1 MGLFKYWEA
10 RFFLAPFF
18 INCTYKTREYRFWNK
33 FRITWAT
40 RIRNVYDISKVRE
53 RTTERLFSESQL
65 WLYCYNEYFIT
76 QKSERS
82 FLLGVI
88 EGILFLSAKK
98 RIPSN
103 FLPTLT
109 QSCIL
114 GRTCSAKCPLT
125 QHGLKKNRINKGIN
139 PLAIINAGLH
149 GELIP
154 SSNVF

>member
-88 EGILFLSAKK
+88 EGILYRCLHSLSVFPAEILHSCKMHESTTHVNGYSFRLSYESLQRKPVFIRKK
-98 RIPSN
+98 EN
-103 FLPTLT
+103 TL
-109 QSCIL
+109 
-114 GRTCSAKCPLT
+114 
-125 QHGLKKNRINKGIN
+125 
-139 PLAIINAGLH
+139 
-149 GELIP
+149 
-154 SSNVF
+154 